1 MQVGKKRLGVDV
13 LQVNI
18 FILNSNS
25 EMNDYSI
32 YNTLNEYNMNYDT
45 ICLVYEDECH
55 FKLVGH
61 FNGDMMVSYF
71 TNKNIPIELSKMYGI
86 LRD

>member
-1 MQVGKKRLGVDV
+1 MKY
-13 LQVNI
+13 NI
-18 FILNSNS
+18 
-25 EMNDYSI
+25 
-32 YNTLNEYNMNYDT
+32 YNMNYDT

-71 TNKNIPIELSKMYGI
+71 TNKNINIATPNIE
-86 LRD
+86 

>member
-1 MQVGKKRLGVDV
+1 MIMQLLINV

-45 ICLVYEDECH
+45 ICLIYEDECH
-55 FKLVGH
+55 FKLIGY
-61 FNGDMMVSYF
+61 FNGDKIISYF
-71 TNKNIPIELSKMYGI
+71 DHNTIPHELKTLYN
-86 LRD
+86 LNN